1 MISKKSDDAISPVIG
16 VMLMLVVTVVIAAAV
31 TIFATGVVGET
42 EAAPVAAL
50 DVKIYDYYQ
59 ALDDTGGPDFHI
71 THLSGEPV
79 DTRDIELRF
88 SWTHKDGSGKDC
100 SHYSTFSAEGF
111 EKEVGK
117 INTGSSGDRSQ
128 PLYVKTF
135 VTSTMREEAEFGSS
149 NLDYYFGDAILTPGM
164 KLTATAD
171 FLKSG
176 KTNTNS
182 QFMEMVFNEYHNSIQ
197 EKGEIT
203 YTYNAQ
209 TGGGHY
215 RTQSQADAAGNPE
228 GYCPDCCTAAD
239 AVENGGNGDGNCKS
253 SEFNRYCNNPA
264 NWDNCAKLKA
274 SKVCRFCQ
282 THATSECTEANDPN
296 HECACCEETIVPG
309 TEYTTGIM
317 DHLQPGTAVDV
328 MIVHTPSGKAIY
340 DKTVIVE

>member
-59 ALDDTGGPDFHI
+59 ALDITGGPDFHI

-117 INTGSSGDRSQ
+117 INDRSQ

-182 QFMEMVFNEYHNSIQ
+182 QFMEMVFNEYHNSI
-197 EKGEIT
+197 
-203 YTYNAQ
+203 
-209 TGGGHY
+209 
-215 RTQSQADAAGNPE
+215 
-228 GYCPDCCTAAD
+228 
-239 AVENGGNGDGNCKS
+239 
-253 SEFNRYCNNPA
+253 
-264 NWDNCAKLKA
+264 
-274 SKVCRFCQ
+274 
-282 THATSECTEANDPN
+282 
-296 HECACCEETIVPG
+296 VPG
-309 TEYTTGIM
+309 TEASAKNNAKSGSKGNHDRKKCPICSVHCSSASEYNNGKTYDLCEGAKAHLSCVNCKDQHFYKNCNENCECYEVIPGTPDSDGIM
-317 DHLQPGTAVDV
+317 EHLQPGTAVDV
-328 MIVHTPSGKAIY
+328 MIVHMPSGKAIY

>member
-182 QFMEMVFNEYHNSIQ
+182 QFMEMVFNEYNNSIVQ
-197 EKGEIT
+197 GTEDTVDKS
-203 YTYNAQ
+203 A
-209 TGGGHY
+209 
-215 RTQSQADAAGNPE
+215 
-228 GYCPDCCTAAD
+228 
-239 AVENGGNGDGNCKS
+239 CKS
-253 SEFNRYCNNPA
+253 GTKHDFANCGLCNPNGYGKFKPVPEWGGITLTKGYNEGRTVDICPAAKAHLYCEK
-264 NWDNCAKLKA
+264 CGLHMEKY
-274 SKVCRFCQ
+274 
-282 THATSECTEANDPN
+282 CTDS
-296 HECACCEETIVPG
+296 CACRKIIPG
-309 TEYTTGIM
+309 TPGSDGIM
-317 DHLQPGTAVDV
+317 EHLQPGTAVDV

>member
-182 QFMEMVFNEYHNSIQ
+182 QFMEMVFNEYNNSIVQ
-197 EKGEIT
+197 GTEDTVDKS
-203 YTYNAQ
+203 A
-209 TGGGHY
+209 
-215 RTQSQADAAGNPE
+215 
-228 GYCPDCCTAAD
+228 
-239 AVENGGNGDGNCKS
+239 CKS
-253 SEFNRYCNNPA
+253 GTKHDFANCPLCNPGGYGKFKQVPEWGGITLTAGYNQGKTVEKCPEAKAHLYCT
-264 NWDNCAKLKA
+264 
-274 SKVCRFCQ
+274 VCGK
-282 THATSECTEANDPN
+282 HMPKDCTDS
-296 HECACCEETIVPG
+296 CACRKIIPG
-309 TEYTTGIM
+309 TPGSDGIM
-317 DHLQPGTAVDV
+317 EHLQPGTAVDV

>member
-1 MISKKSDDAISPVIG
+1 MISKKSDDAVSPVIG

-79 DTRDIELRF
+79 DTKDIELRF

-117 INTGSSGDRSQ
+117 INDRSQ

-171 FLKSG
+171 FLKPG

-182 QFMEMVFNEYHNSIQ
+182 QFMEMVFNEYHNSI
-197 EKGEIT
+197 
-203 YTYNAQ
+203 
-209 TGGGHY
+209 
-215 RTQSQADAAGNPE
+215 
-228 GYCPDCCTAAD
+228 
-239 AVENGGNGDGNCKS
+239 
-253 SEFNRYCNNPA
+253 
-264 NWDNCAKLKA
+264 
-274 SKVCRFCQ
+274 
-282 THATSECTEANDPN
+282 
-296 HECACCEETIVPG
+296 VPG
-309 TEYTTGIM
+309 TEAVEKWDFKSGSKGNHDRTTCEICKGYSMSEYNNGATFNLCDGAKAHKQCVKCAAEGQVHFYKECSAEFDTNHDCPCYTSTPGTPDSEGIM
-317 DHLQPGTAVDV
+317 EHLQPGTAVDV